1 MLREHWNR
9 STPPQSAASRALTA
23 NQIDVGHPG
32 TPSPGYGIDFRLM
45 KINRYQAFG
54 GHLLG
59 SIGVALCSAALVF
72 LVWYPGPLAQAS
84 GVVTIFLILLGVDV
98 VVGPCITLIVFDQRK
113 RELKRDLAIVL
124 LLQLGALVY
133 GLHTV
138 YVARPVYSVF
148 SVDRF
153 EVVFANDITEEKL
166 TKVVAPEFK
175 TLPLFGPRTIAAR
188 RPETSEER
196 LQIAMTAVSGG
207 DDVAQLPQYYQ
218 PFETAKDLVSKRL
231 QPIEKLRQYN
241 KGSDAE
247 IDRLLT
253 WNAKRPGGIGY
264 LPMRVKVQDLT
275 VVVARDTGEVLDTVS
290 LTPW

>member
-1 MLREHWNR
+1 
-9 STPPQSAASRALTA
+9 
-23 NQIDVGHPG
+23 
-32 TPSPGYGIDFRLM
+32 M

-72 LVWYPGPLAQAS
+72 LIWYPGPLAQAS
-84 GVVTIFLILLGVDV
+84 GVVAIFLIVLGVDV
-98 VVGPCITLIVFDQRK
+98 VVGPCITLIVFDMAK
-113 RELKRDLAIVL
+113 KELKRDLAIVL
-124 LLQLGALVY
+124 ALQLGALLY

-153 EVVFANDITEEKL
+153 EVVFANDLSEEKL
-166 TKVVAPEFK
+166 SKVTAPEFK
-175 TLPLFGPRTIAAR
+175 TLPLLGPRTIAAR

-196 LQIAMTAVSGG
+196 VQIAMSAVSGG

-218 PFETAKDLVSKRL
+218 TYAVAKDQVLKRL

-241 KGSDAE
+241 KGRDAE
-247 IDRLLT
+247 IDRLLE
-253 WNAKRPGGIGY
+253 WNAKRSGGIGY

-275 VVVARDTGEVLDTVS
+275 IVVARDTAEVLDT
-290 LTPW
+290 LMLNPW